1 MNYDSGTC
9 SFTTYG
15 LDKSETISGSGDCYL
30 TSACMRYFKNNLQ
43 ICKFNNLKYYY
54 IIKKGAVVKRIN

>member
-15 LDKSETISGSGDCYL
+15 LDKSETVSGSGDCYL
-30 TSACMRYFKNNLQ
+30 ISACMRYFKNNLQ
-43 ICKFNNLKYYY
+43 TCKFNNLKDYY
-54 IIKKGAVVKRIN
+54 IIKKDIKR